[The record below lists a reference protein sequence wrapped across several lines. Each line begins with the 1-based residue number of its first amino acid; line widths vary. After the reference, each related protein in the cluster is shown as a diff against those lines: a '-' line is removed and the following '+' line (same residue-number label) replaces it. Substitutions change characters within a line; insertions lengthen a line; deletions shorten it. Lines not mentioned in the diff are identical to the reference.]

1 MHCVRC
7 PEIVHGHR
15 VHVLHLVRFN
25 KAAEHGD
32 PKAQFNIAVMHE
44 DGEGAE
50 RDPALA
56 LKWYT
61 KSAESGYKR
70 PCYELGR
77 IYENAECG
85 VEKVCVCRMCVP
97 S

>member
-1 MHCVRC
+1 LRRPDHSWSSRSCAL
-7 PEIVHGHR
+7 I
-15 VHVLHLVRFN
+15 RFN

-85 VEKVCVCRMCVP
+85 VEKVCWLWCVCASV
-97 S
+97 SS